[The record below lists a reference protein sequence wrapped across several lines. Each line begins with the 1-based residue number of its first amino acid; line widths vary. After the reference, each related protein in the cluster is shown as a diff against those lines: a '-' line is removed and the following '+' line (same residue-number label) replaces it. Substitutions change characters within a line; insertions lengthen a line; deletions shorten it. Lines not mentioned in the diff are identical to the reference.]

1 MLKNITMG
9 QYIPGKSLL
18 HRADPRT
25 KMLWTILL
33 MVALFTA
40 NNICGYIMM
49 IALTGIMLVI
59 SEIPVGFTLKGIRP
73 LLIILAI
80 TAAINLFTYPG
91 NTILW
96 QIGGVKVTLEGLIQA
111 AVIAGRLS
119 LMVILGS
126 VLTLTTTPIALTDA
140 LESML
145 GPLKKWKV
153 PVHEMSMMMSI
164 ALRFIP
170 TLLEETDRIIKAQA
184 SRGADFDTG
193 NVFERAK
200 SFIPVLIPLFV
211 SAFKR
216 AEELAT
222 AMESRCYRGDIG
234 RTRLKQL
241 AFTKV
246 DRNINLFLI
255 SFLIL
260 FVLSTFV
267 FQL

>member
-9 QYIPGKSLL
+9 QFIPGKSIL

-25 KMLWTILL
+25 KMIWTILL
-33 MVALFTA
+33 MIALFTA
-40 NNICGYIMM
+40 NNIFGYAMM
-49 IALTGIMLVI
+49 LAITAIILVV

-73 LLIILAI
+73 LLIILII
-80 TAAINLFTYPG
+80 TSLINVFAYPG
-91 NTILW
+91 TTVLW
-96 QIGGVKVTLEGLIQA
+96 TWGSVRITLEGLLQA
-111 AVIAGRLS
+111 IIIAGRLS

-126 VLTLTTTPIALTDA
+126 VLTLTTTPIALTDG
-140 LESML
+140 LETML
-145 GPLKKWKV
+145 GPLKKLKV
-153 PVHEMSMMMSI
+153 PVHEMAMMMSI

-170 TLLEETDRIIKAQA
+170 TLLEETDRIMKAQA

-193 NVFERAK
+193 NILEKAK

-241 AFTKV
+241 AYTKV
-246 DRNINLFLI
+246 DRNINLFLV
-255 SFLIL
+255 L
-260 FVLSTFV
+260 FMLLFIFTTFV
-267 FQL
+267 F

>member
-9 QYIPGKSLL
+9 QYIPGKSIL

-25 KMLWTILL
+25 KMIWTILL
-33 MVALFTA
+33 MIALFTA
-40 NNICGYIMM
+40 DNVYGYVMM
-49 IALTGIMLVI
+49 LALTGIILVV
-59 SEIPVGFTLKGIRP
+59 SEVPVGFTLKGIRP
-73 LLIILAI
+73 LLIILII
-80 TAAINLFTYPG
+80 TSLINVFAYPG
-91 NTILW
+91 TTVLFLW
-96 QIGGVKVTLEGLIQA
+96 GAVRITLEGVLQA
-111 AVIAGRLS
+111 IIIAGRLS

-126 VLTLTTTPIALTDA
+126 VLTLTTTPIALTDG
-140 LESML
+140 LETML
-145 GPLKKWKV
+145 GPLKKIKV
-153 PVHEMSMMMSI
+153 PVHEMAMMMSI

-170 TLLEETDRIIKAQA
+170 TLLEETDRIMKAQA

-193 NVFERAK
+193 NILEKAK

-234 RTRLKQL
+234 RTRMKQL

-246 DRNINLFLI
+246 DRNIHLFLG
-255 SFLIL
+255 L
-260 FVLSTFV
+260 FAVIFAISTFV
-267 FQL
+267 L

>member
-9 QYIPGKSLL
+9 QYIPGRSIL

-25 KMLWTILL
+25 KMIWTMLL
-33 MVALFTA
+33 VIAIFMA
-40 NNICGYIMM
+40 NNIYGYVMM
-49 IALTGIMLVI
+49 LALTGIILVL
-59 SEIPVGFTLKGIRP
+59 SEVPVAFTLRGIRP

-80 TAAINLFTYPG
+80 TSIINIFMYPG
-91 NTILW
+91 TTVLW
-96 QIGGVKVTLEGLIQA
+96 SAGKVSITLEGIVHA
-111 AVIAGRLS
+111 TIIIVRLS
-119 LMVILGS
+119 LVVILGS
-126 VLTLTTTPIALTDA
+126 VLTLTTTPISLTDGIEN
-140 LESML
+140 LMK
-145 GPLKKWKV
+145 PLKKIKV

-193 NVFERAK
+193 NILEKAK

-234 RTRLKQL
+234 RTRMKQL
-241 AFTKV
+241 AYTGL
-246 DRNINLFLI
+246 DRNIHIFLLIFLI
-255 SFLIL
+255 VFII
-260 FVLSTFV
+260 STF
-267 FQL
+267 LL

>member
-9 QYIPGKSLL
+9 QFILGKSIL

-33 MVALFTA
+33 MIALFTA
-40 NNICGYIMM
+40 NNIYGYVMM
-49 IALTGIMLVI
+49 LALTAIILVV
-59 SEIPVGFTLKGIRP
+59 SEVPVGFTLKGIRP
-73 LLIILAI
+73 LLVILIITSL
-80 TAAINLFTYPG
+80 INVFAYPG
-91 NTILW
+91 TTVLLAWGAVRI
-96 QIGGVKVTLEGLIQA
+96 TLEGLIQA
-111 AVIAGRLS
+111 IIIAGRLS

-126 VLTLTTTPIALTDA
+126 ILTLTTTPIALTDG
-140 LESML
+140 LETML
-145 GPLKKWKV
+145 GPLKKIKI
-153 PVHEMSMMMSI
+153 PVHEMAMMMSI

-170 TLLEETDRIIKAQA
+170 TLLEETDRIMKAQA

-193 NVFERAK
+193 NILEKAK

-241 AFTKV
+241 AYTKV
-246 DRNINLFLI
+246 DRNINIFLAMFMLLFI
-255 SFLIL
+255 IT
-260 FVLSTFV
+260 TFV
-267 FQL
+267 I